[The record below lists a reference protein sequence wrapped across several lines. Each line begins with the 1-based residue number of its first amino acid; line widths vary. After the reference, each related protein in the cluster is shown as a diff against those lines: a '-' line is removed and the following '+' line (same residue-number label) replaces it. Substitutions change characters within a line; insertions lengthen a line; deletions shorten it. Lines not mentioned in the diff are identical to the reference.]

1 MELSSEH
8 RERIHKKAKEFVKRW
23 TRKYNIRESRE
34 SQTFINEF
42 FGIFNIDRFASNIHF
57 EYDLSKNE
65 NKKRIDVLWPG
76 VILIENKSSGEN
88 LNRAFDQQ
96 VKEYFD
102 MLKEKNHPKYVLV
115 NNFHMFKLYNVKNG
129 SLNESECFHISK
141 LPDKVNLFYY
151 FFDHKPQPIKSFKK
165 VIHKNR
171 YCILKLALASGLSF
185 MLGYVIS
192 DGRPRKT
199 LENSWVYRKLPLPFL
214 SKVDQISRVS
224 TRRGFQC
231 FGLTC
236 QSAEAEN
243 QPLTVIPA
251 KVETHFH
258 PSTHTSSSSL
268 VSPDFIQNRG
278 AINGIQHAN
287 QD

>member
-129 SLNESECFHISK
+129 SLHESECFHISK

-151 FFDHKPQPIKSFKK
+151 FFDHKPQLIKSFKK
-165 VIHKNR
+165 VIHKTREPLNKPESSAIRLLPPLSLLGFPKALRVSRGLVQRFPR
-171 YCILKLALASGLSF
+171 YRILKLALASGLSF

-214 SKVDQISRVS
+214 PKVDQKVGSQLEGASSVSDLHPKVPKPRIS
-224 TRRGFQC
+224 
-231 FGLTC
+231 
-236 QSAEAEN
+236 
-243 QPLTVIPA
+243 P
-251 KVETHFH
+251 
-258 PSTHTSSSSL
+258 
-268 VSPDFIQNRG
+268 
-278 AINGIQHAN
+278 
-287 QD
+287 